1 MDHTEVAPGYDAIG
15 KKLLGCL
22 LGVCIKLARSKIKV
36 LKDVSGYVMPGS
48 MTLVL
53 SSPGS
58 GKSTLLKT
66 VVITGDVRKA
76 TSQQTT
82 QAGLS
87 SRLAIKWPITYVTQH
102 EQRSEKLSSLF
113 PMAALY
119 ATVRCRDSYEDYIL
133 YMFGLI
139 KIGLALLLM
148 ASRMATETDW
158 QRDCYGFISL
168 VQISPEFFDLFDRV
182 ILLRERSRPTSM
194 RRELLLEAWN
204 MVDAGTFY
212 RLLQLA
218 RVDSIPIVPC
228 PYWHIIFCL
237 KNHHSMQMNF
247 EIKSGSH
254 FHLWI
259 ESKRETMNQENLRT
273 GRAHASL
280 AREPKETRKL

>member
-1 MDHTEVAPGYDAIG
+1 MDHTEVAPGYDTIG

-82 QAGLS
+82 QSGG
-87 SRLAIKWPITYVTQH
+87 LAIKWPITYVTQH

-113 PMAALY
+113 SMAALY

-168 VQISPEFFDLFDRV
+168 P
-182 ILLRERSRPTSM
+182 
-194 RRELLLEAWN
+194 AH
-204 MVDAGTFY
+204 VDAGTFH
-212 RLLQLA
+212 RILQLA

-254 FHLWI
+254 SHLWI